1 MSSLMLRRTH
11 AQHGFRKLLASGL
24 VSAASLGLACTST
37 QVAFGQVQQQQQ
49 QSSVIVLSD
58 QNGNTQKLLNELREK
73 LKVLPEDQR
82 NKILEQVEKSLDQV
96 AKPSAQ
102 EQRVVITAVDADGK
116 QIAKDGN
123 TITMTIIQESSD
135 GSDENQGEKRSGR
148 KTRIENYQRIFGNP
162 AIVQGMPIPILG
174 GVQEPMF
181 RIGLSFERPDDDDDS
196 EGSDEES
203 PIGLTVERVMED
215 SPASEAGIQEGDL
228 ILAIN
233 GQEAKTFASLQEAVQ
248 EAGKADRGVKL
259 RLKRDGQEM
268 TIKVKPTATENSET
282 MNFKLMPQAGT
293 ILPLEML
300 EGQVAGQLGGQGGGA
315 FQIAGPIQFGQQDLS
330 ETKTQIA
337 ELKEEIQELKAMVKK
352 LLDAA
357 EKR

>member
-37 QVAFGQVQQQQQ
+37 QLAFGQVQQQQQ

-73 LKVLPEDQR
+73 LKALPEDQR

-102 EQRVVITAVDADGK
+102 EQRVVITTVDADGK

-123 TITMTIIQESSD
+123 TITMTIVQESSD
-135 GSDENQGEKRSGR
+135 GSQENQGEKRSGR
-148 KTRIENYQRIFGNP
+148 KTRIENFQRILGNP

-174 GVQEPMF
+174 GVREPMY
-181 RIGLSFERPDDDDDS
+181 RIGLSFERPDDDS
-196 EGSDEES
+196 EGSDDES

-215 SPASEAGIQEGDL
+215 SAASEAGIQEGDQ
-228 ILAIN
+228 IVAIN

-248 EAGKADRGVKL
+248 EAGKADRAVKL

-268 TIKVKPTATENSET
+268 TIKVKPTVTENSET

-300 EGQVAGQLGGQGGGA
+300 QGQVAGPGGGEGGGV
-315 FQIAGPIQFGQQDLS
+315 FQIASPIQFGQQDNS
-330 ETKTQIA
+330 ETKAQIA
-337 ELKEEIQELKAMVKK
+337 ELKEEIQELKAMVTK
-352 LLDAA
+352 LLHAT